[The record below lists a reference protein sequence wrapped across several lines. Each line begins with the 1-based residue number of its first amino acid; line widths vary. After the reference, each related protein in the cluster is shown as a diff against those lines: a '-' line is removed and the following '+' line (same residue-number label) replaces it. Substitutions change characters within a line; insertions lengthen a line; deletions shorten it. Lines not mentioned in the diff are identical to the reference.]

1 MTSMAKATFQDESH
15 ARHRQ
20 IDTVSEGRGRAGGA
34 CPDRAGVKT
43 VSFQACVMGYF
54 GAVKVLSSAVFATPG
69 STPTPTVV
77 DRVTFATV
85 RKSSI
90 PKE

>member
-1 MTSMAKATFQDESH
+1 
-15 ARHRQ
+15 
-20 IDTVSEGRGRAGGA
+20 
-34 CPDRAGVKT
+34 
-43 VSFQACVMGYF
+43 MGYF

-69 STPTPTVV
+69 STPTVV
-77 DRVTFATV
+77 DRVIFATV